1 MLTVPRFGDV
11 IKVKILFRKRDSAMV
26 EFRNAEQVTRLPQD
40 PSTALFLTP
49 ACLLPDFLGLKSFG
63 TKNKSFGTKF

>member
-26 EFRNAEQVTRLPQD
+26 EFRNAEQVTRLPRIPVQYC
-40 PSTALFLTP
+40 PFPYPRLSPT
-49 ACLLPDFLGLKSFG
+49 
-63 TKNKSFGTKF
+63 